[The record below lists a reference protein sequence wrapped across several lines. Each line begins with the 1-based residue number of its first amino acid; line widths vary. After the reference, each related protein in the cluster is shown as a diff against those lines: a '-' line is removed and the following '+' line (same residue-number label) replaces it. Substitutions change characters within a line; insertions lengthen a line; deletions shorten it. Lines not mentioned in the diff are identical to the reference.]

1 MGRVIP
7 VTAYAPLGYVDEE
20 EDVFIQ
26 NTVNEQYGKFY
37 IILNAL
43 LEPLIGAGLS
53 SVAPTPSATPYLQTP
68 TNTFTPTATQP
79 SPTPTNSA
87 TPSATLPPPSST
99 PLPTP
104 MNPNDKEIGK
114 AILDELFNDYSPNLP
129 EMNIPSGGG
138 PGGPLDSNLLD

>member
-1 MGRVIP
+1 MGRVVP

-26 NTVNEQYGKFY
+26 NTVNEQYRKFY

-53 SVAPTPSATPYLQTP
+53 SAVPTPSATPYLQTP
-68 TNTFTPTATQP
+68 INTFTPTATQP
-79 SPTPTNSA
+79 SSTPTNSP

-99 PLPTP
+99 PLPTS
-104 MNPNDKEIGK
+104 D
-114 AILDELFNDYSPNLP
+114 AP
-129 EMNIPSGGG
+129 E
-138 PGGPLDSNLLD
+138 